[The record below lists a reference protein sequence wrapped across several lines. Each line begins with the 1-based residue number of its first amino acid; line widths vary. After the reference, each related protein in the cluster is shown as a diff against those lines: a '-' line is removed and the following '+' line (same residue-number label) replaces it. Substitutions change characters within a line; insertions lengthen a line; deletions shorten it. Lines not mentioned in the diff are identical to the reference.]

1 MNWLL
6 KLQIH
11 MSGFRT
17 DNERMKQVR
26 TELQMCIDVKI
37 KMLHNHNKL
46 TLHNIIHVQT
56 QVQTTLG

>member
-1 MNWLL
+1 
-6 KLQIH
+6 

-37 KMLHNHNKL
+37 EMLHNHNKL

>member
-1 MNWLL
+1 
-6 KLQIH
+6 

>member
-6 KLQIH
+6 ELQIH
-11 MSGFRT
+11 TSCFRT
-17 DNERMKQVR
+17 DNERMTQVK

-56 QVQTTLG
+56 QVQTTVD